1 MVREFSIEQ
10 STVVDHYGLYRN
22 RAKIGVIAEI
32 CFAKSAGSCFTPVIE
47 IKPNTVSLH

>member
-32 CFAKSAGSCFTPVIE
+32 CFAKSAGRCFTQVIE
-47 IKPNTVSLH
+47 IKPGTFSPH